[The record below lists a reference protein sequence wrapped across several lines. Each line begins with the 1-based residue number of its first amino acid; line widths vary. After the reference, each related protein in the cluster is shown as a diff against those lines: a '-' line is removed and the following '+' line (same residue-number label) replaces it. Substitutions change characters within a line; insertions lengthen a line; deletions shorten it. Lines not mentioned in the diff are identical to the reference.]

1 MIKLDN
7 STPYFAAVYD
17 AQVRDTIP
25 YYDSFHQE
33 TINLVK
39 ATLMKPKIWLDTG
52 CGTGTLAQ
60 KALPIFPNTKF
71 ILADPSQEMLNNAK
85 RKLANIANGMVQF
98 LEPVSTQD
106 LPKSMASPDVIT
118 AIQSHHYMSL
128 EERIRATAVCFE
140 LLTQRGVY
148 VTFENIRP
156 LTAEGLTIGKENW
169 KNFQLK
175 RGRDMLTVQKH
186 LERFDVEYHPIT
198 IQDHLSLLR
207 KAGFSTVEMLWYSC
221 MQAGFYGIK

>member
-1 MIKLDN
+1 LVKLDN
-7 STPYFAAVYD
+7 STPHLATVYD
-17 AQVRDTIP
+17 SQVRDTIP
-25 YYDSFHQE
+25 YYDSFHEE
-33 TINLVK
+33 TINLIK
-39 ATLMKPKIWLDTG
+39 ATLIEPKNWLDSG

-71 ILADPSQEMLNNAK
+71 ILAEPSQEMLNNAK
-85 RKLANIANGMVQF
+85 RKLANIANGRVQF

-106 LPKSMASPDVIT
+106 LPKSIASPDVVI
-118 AIQSHHYMSL
+118 AIQSHHYMSR

-140 LLTQRGVY
+140 LLTHRGVY

-156 LTAEGLTIGKENW
+156 FTTEGMAIGKENW
-169 KNFQLK
+169 KNFQLG
-175 RGRDMLTVQKH
+175 RGRDVRTVQKH
-186 LERFDVEYHPIT
+186 MERFGVEYHPIT